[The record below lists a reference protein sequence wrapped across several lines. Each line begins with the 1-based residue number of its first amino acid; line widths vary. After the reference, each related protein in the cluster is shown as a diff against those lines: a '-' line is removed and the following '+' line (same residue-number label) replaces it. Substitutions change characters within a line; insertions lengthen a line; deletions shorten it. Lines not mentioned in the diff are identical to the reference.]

1 MNDTLGCVSKYF
13 YANTQV
19 LKTVASV
26 RGSED
31 VIPSRSQFQ
40 HQTETGR
47 EGGRRKESRKEK
59 KSKEKR
65 DLRLLNT
72 EENGGEPLVH
82 TRENL

>member
-40 HQTETGR
+40 HQTERQEGR
-47 EGGRRKESRKEK
+47 EEEGRKAGRRRKAKRKE
-59 KSKEKR
+59 
-65 DLRLLNT
+65 T
-72 EENGGEPLVH
+72 
-82 TRENL
+82 